1 MSSRWFVRGDIDG
14 FFGLFIDNLVQLL
27 LIDVLCRT
35 VCGMP
40 DELVVGRILPA
51 AAISILIGNFFYT
64 WQAHRLMART
74 GRDDVTALPYGINTP
89 SLIAY
94 VIFIMGPVYHANK
107 AAGPDAAAKLAWQAG
122 LFACLLSGVMECA
135 GAFVGDWLRRYTPR
149 AALLSALAGIALTFI
164 AMGFVFQIFAAPA
177 VALVPMMIVLVAY
190 ACRQRL
196 PLGLP
201 GGLVAVI
208 VGVALGWAF
217 HLFAKNGVLTGWSSW
232 QPLAQ
237 KDLNLA
243 LHLPRPVPADVL
255 ALFQSAEGWKY
266 MAVIIPMGLFNVI
279 GSLQNLESAEA
290 AGDRYE
296 TRPSLLANGLGS
308 IVAALFGS
316 AFPTTIYIGHPGW
329 KAMGARAGYSLLNGV
344 VVTAICLFGALTLVQ
359 NLVPLEATLGILLW
373 IGIIIT
379 AQAFEA
385 TPKRHALAV
394 AVGLIPALGAWAY
407 MLIEQ
412 TLLKVG
418 STVHAAQ
425 DSFGRSPADI
435 FLHGA
440 IALNQGFIVTSMIFA
455 AVMAFVVD
463 RQFHKAA
470 AWTAVAAILS
480 MLGVI
485 HAYELTEAGL
495 FTHFGLWQAPQF
507 ALAYWATTALLLA
520 LHLTGYSR
528 AAEGELADGF

>member
-1 MSSRWFVRGDIDG
+1 MDFAQYSCTPDQATGRINPG
-14 FFGLFIDNLVQLL
+14 
-27 LIDVLCRT
+27 CP
-35 VCGMP
+35 MP
-40 DELVVGRILPA
+40 PPPTDELPLSWEIPLHGHCGVELPLPA
-51 AAISILIGNFFYT
+51 DAECDDPEQSEYPCILDPETGAATVWRGMLHHSQFKCVSAG
-64 WQAHRLMART
+64 AEAV
-74 GRDDVTALPYGINTP
+74 GLPTLPLEVFAPERYAF
-89 SLIAY
+89 SRC
-94 VIFIMGPVYHANK
+94 
-107 AAGPDAAAKLAWQAG
+107 AAACPEG
-122 LFACLLSGVMECA
+122 DPECA
-135 GAFVGDWLRRYTPR
+135 ADCTVD
-149 AALLSALAGIALTFI
+149 A
-164 AMGFVFQIFAAPA
+164 
-177 VALVPMMIVLVAY
+177 
-190 ACRQRL
+190 
-196 PLGLP
+196 
-201 GGLVAVI
+201 
-208 VGVALGWAF
+208 
-217 HLFAKNGVLTGWSSW
+217 NGVLTGWSSW